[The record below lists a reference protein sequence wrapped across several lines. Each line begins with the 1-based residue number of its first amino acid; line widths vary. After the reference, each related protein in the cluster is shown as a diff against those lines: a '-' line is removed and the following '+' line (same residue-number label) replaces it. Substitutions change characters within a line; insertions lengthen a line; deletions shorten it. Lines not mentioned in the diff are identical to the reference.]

1 MSVFNL
7 VTWVVANWRLKL
19 LDVDLVIVNEHAAS
33 YAQDLQAALEA
44 AVRASQST
52 LAGEAERGHGT
63 VFILPYATNLVW
75 KHGVPKSAR
84 YTGRRISVTLRAF
97 TAGVVSTPTTGEA

>member
-1 MSVFNL
+1 GAGHYIGEHHDSTEYMEEGAPIVTISFGETRTFRLSRGKGKSRVVRDFNA
-7 VTWVVANWRLKL
+7 TPGR
-19 LDVDLVIVNEHAAS
+19 
-33 YAQDLQAALEA
+33 
-44 AVRASQST
+44 
-52 LAGEAERGHGT
+52 

-97 TAGVVSTPTTGEA
+97 TAGVVSDSEAGEEPASGS